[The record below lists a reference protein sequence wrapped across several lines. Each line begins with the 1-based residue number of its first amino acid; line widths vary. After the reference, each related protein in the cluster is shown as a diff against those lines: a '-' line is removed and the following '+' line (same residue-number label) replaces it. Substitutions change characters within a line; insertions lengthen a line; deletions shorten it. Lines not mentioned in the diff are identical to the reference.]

1 VSQEFSST
9 WQQQQQQ
16 QQQQPKQPRLGLYSV
31 RIEKML
37 RRQRELDEEIA
48 EREGKRKMRMRDDGR
63 EMREEVQP
71 FGCASTVC

>member
-1 VSQEFSST
+1 M
-9 WQQQQQQ
+9 
-16 QQQQPKQPRLGLYSV
+16 YSV

-48 EREGKRKMRMRDDGR
+48 EREGKMRVRDDGR

-71 FGCASTVC
+71 FGCASTTC

>member
-1 VSQEFSST
+1 MYA
-9 WQQQQQQ
+9 
-16 QQQQPKQPRLGLYSV
+16 G
-31 RIEKML
+31 IMEKML

-48 EREGKRKMRMRDDGR
+48 EREGRMRVRDDGR